1 MTTKELLYV
10 EDALSHAQYLIGQ
23 LRTAARQLQD
33 PNLKSQIQRMVT
45 EQQKLYTSFYNLV

>member
-33 PNLKSQIQRMVT
+33 PILKTQVQRMVT
-45 EQQKLYTSFYNLV
+45 EQQKLYISFYNLV